1 VDVPEPLQR
10 SWARAVE
17 IRPDIVDAV
26 VGTVF
31 VVCGVASVWSEPTA
45 VRQVEP
51 TDGWTILF
59 MLVATVPYVVRRRYP
74 FPVFLVSSLGVT
86 LLVTFDY
93 FEGVA
98 PAILLFGAYTVGAW
112 CTPRV
117 ITVAAV
123 ILVACLVFLYV
134 IDSPGFDGGT
144 LVANLGFYTAAF
156 VTGWSMQSRRLR
168 LVALEERAEALERE
182 RDEEARRAVADER
195 LRIAQELHDVVA
207 HSMGV
212 IAVQAGVGLHVI
224 DEHPDEAKK
233 ALDAIATTSRGT
245 LTEIRRLLGGLRE
258 EGGEAAEYAPAPGLD
273 DLAQLVADIT
283 EAGVPV
289 EVAYQGERGDVPAG
303 VELAAY
309 RIVQEA
315 LTNVL
320 KHAGLATATV
330 TVGFEPEAVTVEVVD
345 DGRGVNGRTENGG
358 GHGLLGMR
366 ERVGV
371 YGGTLETGVRPSG
384 GFRVRAR
391 LPYDVEPTGD
401 GAGRAALATTT
412 GDCAGRA
419 ALATSSADPERGGR
433 RGAPD
438 EVVR

>member
-1 VDVPEPLQR
+1 VDVPVTLQR
-10 SWARAVE
+10 WWARLLEVRPAV
-17 IRPDIVDAV
+17 IDAV
-26 VGTVF
+26 VGVVF
-31 VVCGVASVWSEPTA
+31 VVLGVASVWPVPTD

-59 MLVATVPYVVRRRYP
+59 MVIATAPYVVRRRYP

-86 LLVTFDY
+86 LLVTFNY
-93 FEGVA
+93 FEGIA
-98 PAILLFGAYTVGAW
+98 PAVLLVGAYTVGAW
-112 CTPRV
+112 CTPR
-117 ITVAAV
+117 IIAAASV
-123 ILVACLVFLYV
+123 ILVVCLAFLYV
-134 IDSPGFDGGT
+134 VDSPGFDLGT
-144 LVANLGFYTAAF
+144 LVANIGFYTAAF
-156 VTGWSMQSRRLR
+156 VIGWSLQSRRLR

-245 LTEIRRLLGGLRE
+245 LAEIRRLLGGLRE
-258 EGGEAAEYAPAPGLD
+258 EDGGADYAPAPGLD
-273 DLAQLVADIT
+273 DLTQLAADVT

-289 EVAYQGERGDVPAG
+289 EIDYHGDRSEIPQG
-303 VELAAY
+303 VELTAY

-320 KHAGLATATV
+320 KHAGPASAQV
-330 TVGFEPEAVTVEVVD
+330 TVSFEPDALLIEVVD
-345 DGRGVNGRTENGG
+345 DGRGVNGRADGG

-371 YGGTLETGVRPSG
+371 YGGTLDAGLRPSG

-391 LPYDVEPTGD
+391 LPYTADANPTDREP
-401 GAGRAALATTT
+401 
-412 GDCAGRA
+412 
-419 ALATSSADPERGGR
+419 ADREPAE
-433 RGAPD
+433 AD
-438 EVVR
+438 EVVS